1 MSNAN
6 TLSACSWLG
15 RATRHAFSTDGSG
28 TMTTAQFSIS
38 TDRELLVAF
47 VGYDG
52 PANSPQTATGK
63 RQRSESDPTQAQQH
77 SGWHIGN
84 VGCQAVR
91 RTIPRVGHSSTG
103 NRHLSR
109 IANCRSRLSTLP
121 VRV

>member
-6 TLSACSWLG
+6 TLSDCSWLG
-15 RATRHAFSTDGSG
+15 RVTRHAFSTDGSR
-28 TMTTAQFSIS
+28 TMANAQLSTS

-77 SGWHIGN
+77 SVRHGGDLGGESL
-84 VGCQAVR
+84 GCALRGDCHVATR
-91 RTIPRVGHSSTG
+91 D
-103 NRHLSR
+103 RHLS
-109 IANCRSRLSTLP
+109 
-121 VRV
+121 